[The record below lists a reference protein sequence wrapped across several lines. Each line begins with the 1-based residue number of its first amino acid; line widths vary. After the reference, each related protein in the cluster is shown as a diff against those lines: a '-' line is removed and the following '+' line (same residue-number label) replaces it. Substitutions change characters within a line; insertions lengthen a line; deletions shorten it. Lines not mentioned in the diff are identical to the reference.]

1 VDIERAIRR
10 VPAGRWAVG
19 ISGGADSVALTA
31 MLRTRPDLQLHL
43 VHLDH
48 QARGQQSADD
58 ACFVEALAARWKLP
72 CTLATRQA
80 VMPLL
85 ARVPRN
91 TSALFRALR
100 LALFEQVVR
109 VHALAGVI
117 LAHHADD
124 QAQTVL
130 HRLLRGAGPRGLAG
144 MRPRRRLGQLLIVR
158 PLLGVPREVLRNYL
172 HGVGQDWREDPSNA
186 SPRYLRNRIRA
197 VLENQPALTAS
208 LLQLASDMGRWSRW
222 LSRQAPRWPAV
233 VPVQQVR
240 QLPPP
245 VAAEA
250 LRRWLISQGVP
261 ADAAGADA
269 VDRLLAMAEDA
280 AAPAR
285 QQFAGSLLVRRRAG
299 TLFIEKPPQPTQ
311 ADSRERPQS

>member
-19 ISGGADSVALTA
+19 ISGGADSVALAA

-58 ACFVEALAARWKLP
+58 ARFVEALAARWKLP
-72 CTLATRQA
+72 CTLATRQE

-85 ARVPRN
+85 ARLPRN

-109 VHALAGVI
+109 VHALDGVI

-124 QAQTVL
+124 QAETVL

-144 MRPRRRLGQLLIVR
+144 MRPRTRLGQLLILR
-158 PLLGVPREVLRNYL
+158 PLLGVPREALRKYL
-172 HGVGQDWREDPSNA
+172 HGIGQDWREDPTNA
-186 SPRYLRNRIRA
+186 SARYLRSRIRA
-197 VLENQPALTAS
+197 
-208 LLQLASDMGRWSRW
+208 LLQAHAPLTDNLLRLAATMGRWSRW
-222 LSRQAPRWPAV
+222 LSRHAPRWPAV
-233 VPVQQVR
+233 IAVRQVR

-250 LRRWLISQGVP
+250 LRCWLISQGVP

-280 AAPAR
+280 ASPPR
-285 QQFAGSLLVRRRAG
+285 QQFAGGLLVRRRGG
-299 TLFIEKPPQPTQ
+299 TLFIEKPPPQTQ
-311 ADSRERPQS
+311 AESRERPQS